1 MKLMGLSSYSTGAI
15 FCNIL
20 DYEIFWTRINEMQ
33 GISNVTVVLSKFRI
47 RGELLTGRSTSWR
60 RRWRMWEIESAS
72 FWPLNVVTIT
82 FGWPFLQFN
91 FGMIKYTVET
101 SLIQRPTRLIV
112 NRKPFSPF
120 NSDEFL
126 TTLSLN
132 HSYHDNIL
140 VWCGHAHTHT
150 PTPAYIAEW
159 IENSP
164 HQSAHAQ
171 IHDWIII
178 LLQLIALWVFVL
190 LVLTLTIHQQDE
202 CGCSTD
208 LWCIHVL

>member
-150 PTPAYIAEW
+150 DTR
-159 IENSP
+159 
-164 HQSAHAQ
+164 
-171 IHDWIII
+171 IHSRMDRKQPPPVCTCTDTR
-178 LLQLIALWVFVL
+178 LDYNTSTVDSFVGFFL
-190 LVLTLTIHQQDE
+190 LVLTITIHQQDE